1 MSVARE
7 PQQGSW
13 SQGAARNIRGAY
25 DLMGMWGW
33 LGASQGSLTWEGG
46 GQGGLSRFRGPDG
59 ATQRPQGDPWLRMEH
74 AKLRGDPS
82 GCGWGGRRL
91 LEGLSSLSAHRLP
104 AERCDAEEVCLMSW
118 YTPMP
123 IKNGSVVMR
132 VDVSSNGL
140 GPFIPN
146 KRCPFP
152 IPGLGEARRLWEGLP
167 NCRFPIED
175 KSGPQGG
182 KGAGKWL

>member
-1 MSVARE
+1 
-7 PQQGSW
+7 
-13 SQGAARNIRGAY
+13 
-25 DLMGMWGW
+25 MGMWGW
-33 LGASQGSLTWEGG
+33 LGASQGSLTWEVG
-46 GQGGLSRFRGPDG
+46 GQGGFSRFRGPDG

-74 AKLRGDPS
+74 AKLS
-82 GCGWGGRRL
+82 CGEIPVVCGRGGRRL
-91 LEGLSSLSAHRLP
+91 LEGPSSLSAHCLP

-146 KRCPFP
+146 KRCPFL
-152 IPGLGEARRLWEGLP
+152 IPGWVRRGDSGRGFLISG
-167 NCRFPIED
+167 FP
-175 KSGPQGG
+175 
-182 KGAGKWL
+182 